1 MLIRF
6 SIITHAGLEIFF
18 FEPSGIQI
26 RAVDPQLLAG
36 FMTAIQS
43 FSEHME
49 NPIQQIQFANM
60 MLYVRTYGNF
70 GLQMLF
76 EEKVGEEE
84 IQRYFE
90 LLARECIPLLKDED
104 SGNYPTQEIFEER
117 LMPILSTLNEDPL
130 NGTEFSQLSQ
140 AQTISKI
147 ALVGLAGAGKTTL
160 KNIFF
165 EKWSRDDIQN
175 INPTI
180 GVQIRSEFL
189 SFLQQR
195 FVVLDFGGQDVY
207 RDSYLNNPGIWKDLS
222 ILIFVVD
229 IQNIEEFE
237 KAKNYLNAIL
247 QIATIANEK
256 PPKLAIFFHKCDII
270 QRETL
275 SENIKKAME
284 FFKEFASKSTFYLS
298 TIDDNSGYIGLIKTI
313 YFSLPDILLRRLL
326 EDRFL
331 SYFEDE
337 ILPKFNTLVK
347 KKDFAAL
354 LVDLKPKLRESAVVS
369 GLKYGLLMQE
379 EWLKYLLGEWS
390 PKSRL
395 LSSKSL
401 KLSKEGNYL
410 YIKIPDYTDLDY
422 PRELTITLID
432 GILDGIMKTFHMDSP
447 EIVKDDGFFTTWSI
461 SI

>member
-6 SIITHAGLEIFF
+6 SIITHAGLEIFS
-18 FEPSGIQI
+18 FEPSNNQI
-26 RAVDPQLLAG
+26 RAADPQLLAG

-43 FSEHME
+43 FSEHIE

-60 MLYVRTYGNF
+60 MLYVQTYGNF
-70 GLQMLF
+70 GLQLLF
-76 EEKVGEEE
+76 EERIEDEE

-90 LLARECIPLLKDED
+90 LMARECIPLLGDENA
-104 SGNYPTQEIFEER
+104 GNYPSEEIFKER
-117 LMPILSTLNEDPL
+117 LMPILSTLTEDPL
-130 NGTEFSQLSQ
+130 SGTEFSQLSHS
-140 AQTISKI
+140 QTISKI
-147 ALVGLAGAGKTTL
+147 AIVGLAGAGKTTL
-160 KNIFF
+160 KNMFF
-165 EKWSRDDIQN
+165 ENWSRDDIQN

-180 GVQIRSEFL
+180 GLQIRSEFL
-189 SFLQQR
+189 SFLQER
-195 FVVLDFGGQDVY
+195 FVVLDFGGQAVY
-207 RDSYLNNPGIWKDLS
+207 RDSYLDNIEIWRDLS

-229 IQNIEEFE
+229 IQDVKEFE
-237 KAKNYLNAIL
+237 KAKNYLSAIM
-247 QIATIANEK
+247 QIAAIANEK
-256 PPKLAIFFHKCDII
+256 PPKFAIFFHKCDIV

-275 SENIKKAME
+275 SENIKKAMAY
-284 FFKEFASKSTFYLS
+284 FKDFTSRSTFYLS

-313 YFSLPDILLRRLL
+313 YFSLPVILLRRLL

-337 ILPKFNTLVK
+337 ILPKFTTLVK
-347 KKDFAAL
+347 KKDFSEL
-354 LVDLKPKLRESAVVS
+354 LGGLKSKIRESAVVS

-395 LSSKSL
+395 LSSKPL
-401 KLSKEGNYL
+401 KLFKEGNFL
-410 YIKIPDYTDLDY
+410 YIEIPDYTDRDY

-432 GILDGIMKTFHMDSP
+432 GILDGIMKTFHLDPP
-447 EIVKDDGFFTTWSI
+447 EIVKDNGFFTTWSI